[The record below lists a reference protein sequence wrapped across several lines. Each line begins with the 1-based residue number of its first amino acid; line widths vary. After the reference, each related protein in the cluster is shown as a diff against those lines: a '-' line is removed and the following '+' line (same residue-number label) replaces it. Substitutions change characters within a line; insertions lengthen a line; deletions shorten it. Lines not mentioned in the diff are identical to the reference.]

1 MANSI
6 KYNYYIKLLILNKY
20 IIKKIMDNLAD

>member
-6 KYNYYIKLLILNKY
+6 KYNYYIEPDMINKY
-20 IIKKIMDNLAD
+20 IIQKVTDNLAD